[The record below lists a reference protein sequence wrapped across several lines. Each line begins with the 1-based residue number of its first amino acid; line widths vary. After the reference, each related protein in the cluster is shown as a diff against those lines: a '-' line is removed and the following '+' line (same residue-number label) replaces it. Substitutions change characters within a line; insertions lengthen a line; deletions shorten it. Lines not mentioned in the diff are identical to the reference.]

1 MNQPPDRVT
10 IPCPGCSPEFD
21 TVHEVLSPG
30 GTATVRC
37 GECGH
42 THKVDL
48 TPEPTVDLDAVVS
61 QSGESFA
68 ARTEAPAEE
77 TLAVGEE
84 FVLETDE
91 AILVVR
97 ITDLELSGDRRTDAA
112 PAEEVSTVWTR
123 AVGNVELDVTVHP
136 ADGAREE
143 TESLALQV
151 PGDDEYVVGE
161 TIDLGEKEA
170 TIEGLYL
177 RSDASGYDYDKLDYD
192 GDAAPAKDIER
203 VYARATKAP
212 WSAW

>member
-1 MNQPPDRVT
+1 MNGTSDRVT
-10 IPCPGCSPEFD
+10 IPCPACSPDLD
-21 TVHEVLSPG
+21 TVHDVLSPG
-30 GTATVRC
+30 GTTTVRC

-48 TPEPTVDLDAVVS
+48 TPDPTVDLDVVVS
-61 QSGESFA
+61 QSGESFS

-77 TLAVGEE
+77 SLAVGEE
-84 FVLETDE
+84 FVLETDA

-97 ITDLELSGDRRTDAA
+97 ITDLELPGDRRTDRA
-112 PAEEVSTVWTR
+112 PADEVTTVWTR

-143 TESLALQV
+143 TESLELQV
-151 PGDDEYVVGE
+151 PGDEEYVVGE
-161 TIDLGEKEA
+161 TIDLGEKAA

-177 RSDASGYDYDKLDYD
+177 RSDAKGYDHDKLDHD
-192 GDAAPAKDIER
+192 RDTAPAKDIER

-212 WSAW
+212 WSVW

>member
-1 MNQPPDRVT
+1 MNQTPDRVT
-10 IPCPGCSPEFD
+10 IPCPACSPDLE
-21 TVHEVLSPG
+21 TVHEVLSGG
-30 GTATVRC
+30 GTATVQC

-48 TPEPTVDLDAVVS
+48 TPEPTVDLDVVVS
-61 QSGESFA
+61 QSGESFSD
-68 ARTEAPAEE
+68 RTEAPAGES
-77 TLAVGEE
+77 LAVGEE

-97 ITDLELSGDRRTDAA
+97 ITDLELPGDRRTESA
-112 PAEEVSTVWTR
+112 PADEVSTVWTR

-151 PGDDEYVVGE
+151 PGDEEYVVGE
-161 TIDLGEKEA
+161 VIDLGEQEA
-170 TIEGLYL
+170 TVEGLYL
-177 RSDASGYDYDKLDYD
+177 RSDAKGYDHDKLDHD
-192 GDAAPAKDIER
+192 RDAAPAKDIER

-212 WSAW
+212 WSVW

>member
-1 MNQPPDRVT
+1 MNETPDRVT
-10 IPCPGCSPEFD
+10 IPCPACSPEFE
-21 TVHEVLSPG
+21 TVHEVLKPG

-42 THKVDL
+42 THKVDR
-48 TPEPTVDLDAVVS
+48 TPEPTVELDVVVS
-61 QSGESFA
+61 QSGESFS

-77 TLAVGEE
+77 DLAVGEE
-84 FVLETDE
+84 FVLETEE

-97 ITDLELSGDRRTDAA
+97 ITDLELPGDRRTESA
-112 PAEEVSTVWTR
+112 PAEEVATIWTR

-143 TESLALQV
+143 TESRSLQV
-151 PGDDEYVVGE
+151 PGDEEYVVGE

-170 TIEGLYL
+170 TVEGLYL
-177 RSDASGYDYDKLDYD
+177 RSDAKGYDYDKLDHD
-192 GDAAPAKDIER
+192 RDSAPAKDIER